1 MIKDNENILTLRDKL
16 SQLRKRISELEIYE
30 KFYEKIL
37 NKIRKNSVDINLIN
51 YLNDLIDEGSNVN
64 VISKVFAEH
73 INKIFKAKASVFL
86 LSSDKINLLQQNNPL
101 NGQLT
106 KQINNLIG
114 FKLPYLTIP
123 LKNSKIYSTLI
134 KAGLPNF
141 TNDFDIIQLMI
152 KESIS
157 NFKMEDYVQQIHNIL
172 EYNSVLTIPLI
183 SKYETIGLV
192 EIGRDKSFS
201 ENELK
206 RLEIIVNQ
214 LTVVIKRALT
224 EKELA
229 DNEKKYRSLVEKA
242 GIGMVK
248 DDIHGNL
255 LFFNEKFLQIFEYS
269 QQEMTTK
276 SIQSLIHSDDFMKFN
291 EYRKAVLSGKK
302 TSFTNDFRAIKK
314 NGSVIYIKVE
324 IESIFENGETI
335 GTYSYLWDISYRKS
349 TQEKNN
355 SALLEKDFIIK
366 EINHRVKN
374 NMAVIS
380 SLLALQSKTVTDE
393 KALAALKESQN
404 RIRSM
409 SLIHEKLYHSK
420 NLSNINFSDYIKKLA
435 YELFNLYNIN
445 ADLINLKINIQN
457 VLLGLD
463 YAIPCG
469 LIINELI
476 SNSLKYAFV
485 DGKSGEIKIE
495 FTSIEN
501 KYVLTF
507 SDNGIGFREEI
518 DFRNT
523 GTMGMQLICTL
534 VDQLDGNMQL
544 LKGKGTVF
552 KITFS
557 ITNDD

>member
-1 MIKDNENILTLRDKL
+1 MIKDNENTSTLRDKL

-30 KFYEKIL
+30 KFYERFL
-37 NKIRKNSVDINLIN
+37 NIIRENSLDISLIN
-51 YLNDLIDEGSNVN
+51 HLINEGSNVN
-64 VISKVFAEH
+64 VVSKVFAEY
-73 INKIFKAKASVFL
+73 INKIFEAKASVFI
-86 LSSDKINLLQQNNPL
+86 LSSDKKNLLQQNNPL

-134 KAGLPNF
+134 KAGFSNF
-141 TNDFDIIQLMI
+141 TNDSDVIQLMI

-192 EIGRDKSFS
+192 EISRDKSFS

-214 LTVVIKRALT
+214 LTLVLKRALT

-242 GIGMVK
+242 GIGIAK

-255 LFFNEKFLQIFEYS
+255 LFFNDKFLQIFGYS
-269 QQEMTTK
+269 QQEMRTK
-276 SIQSLIHSDDFMKFN
+276 SIQSLIHLDDFMKFN

-302 TSFTNDFRAIKK
+302 ISFTNDLRAIKK
-314 NGSVIYIKVE
+314 NGSVIYIKLG

-335 GTYSYLWDISYRKS
+335 GTYFYLWDISYRKS
-349 TQEKNN
+349 SQEKIN

-393 KALAALKESQN
+393 KVLAALKESRN
-404 RIRSM
+404 RIRTM
-409 SLIHEKLYHSK
+409 SLIHEKLYQSK
-420 NLSNINFSDYIKKLA
+420 DLSNINFSEYIKKLA
-435 YELFNLYNIN
+435 LELFNLYNIN
-445 ADLINLKINIQN
+445 ADLINLKIDIKNA
-457 VLLGLD
+457 LLGLD

-507 SDNGIGFREEI
+507 SDNGVGFRKEI

-534 VDQLDGNMQL
+534 VDQLDGNIQL
-544 LKGKGTVF
+544 LKGNGTVF
-552 KITFS
+552 QITFS
-557 ITNDD
+557 VTNDD

>member
-409 SLIHEKLYHSK
+409 SLIHEDLYHSK